1 MSSRSL
7 MKLNLRRLK
16 IFRKPLEFTN
26 SLNLLESSESC
37 RIFTKS
43 NKFLLTLSKYHYRCL
58 NSQLHQGISSRTSS
72 KGKDEMSRFF
82 FFFFSTQRRQ
92 FPGISAEIVPLFIS
106 ATFHGTRRDAKR
118 QKDERKART
127 RSENRT
133 CRRTIENKRSNQG

>member
-43 NKFLLTLSKYHYRCL
+43 KKFLLTLSKYHYRCL

-82 FFFFSTQRRQ
+82 FFFFQHSVDNFPAFRRKSFPYLFPRHSTERD
-92 FPGISAEIVPLFIS
+92 A
-106 ATFHGTRRDAKR
+106 TRRGR
-118 QKDERKART
+118 RMNERRERAPRTARVA
-127 RSENRT
+127 EP
-133 CRRTIENKRSNQG
+133 